1 MVEKSVE
8 KPDQFQ
14 NSRVRRNKPLN
25 FCLSNDWKKK
35 TRTFQ
40 SSDLNTARLSSP
52 MFLQAADAGRH
63 HDSRCCFLVY
73 IALFFTHSTIP
84 SCGTIQLDFF
94 KRWLSLSK
102 KNLVLFKNIT
112 YQETNKELT
121 ICEGHVIS
129 VLKSEYRNLPPL
141 MNQVP

>member
-1 MVEKSVE
+1 MSSEKRQVMVEKSVE

-14 NSRVRRNKPLN
+14 ISRVRRNKPLN

-40 SSDLNTARLSSP
+40 TSTLCTAELTNVFIGSGCWPAS
-52 MFLQAADAGRH
+52 Q
-63 HDSRCCFLVY
+63 CCFLVY

-84 SCGTIQLDFF
+84 TCGTIQLDFF

-102 KNLVLFKNIT
+102 KKIWCFLKIL
-112 YQETNKELT
+112 LT
-121 ICEGHVIS
+121 
-129 VLKSEYRNLPPL
+129 KKQTRN
-141 MNQVP
+141 